1 MVLRLTSPPAPVVLH
16 GQVVEDYFLR
26 LFLPHVLLR
35 FGGFLFVVHGAKLRT
50 NGHTIVINNEQR
62 FIKINQNAHFLQ
74 VS

>member
-1 MVLRLTSPPAPVVLH
+1 VLR

-26 LFLPHVLLR
+26 LFPPHAQLG
-35 FGGFLFVVHGAKLRT
+35 FGGFIFVVHGAKLRT
-50 NGHTIVINNEQR
+50 NRDTIVINNEQR